1 VGALCNGDV
10 HLFACLFCFFVCM
23 FICLLPRLKTKIGN
37 ALNQNR
43 DYTYQTVLE
52 YIQPKSCWL
61 FFPSRLAISAFQ
73 LVLKHFAHYLWN
85 MQKTPKTVEK
95 PINCLISLTQQHI
108 CNHLVRPMTWIWS
121 CYNGFYGVVAFNV
134 PQTGKVKNVRQ
145 KWCENMQMCN
155 ICPLSLQF
163 LTQQI
168 MPHFEKPKPRT

>member
-1 VGALCNGDV
+1 MGALCNGDV

-95 PINCLISLTQQHI
+95 PINCLISLTTTHMQSPCQAYD
-108 CNHLVRPMTWIWS
+108 LDMKLLQR
-121 CYNGFYGVVAFNV
+121 YGVVAFNV
-134 PQTGKVKNVRQ
+134 SQTGKVKNVRQ

-168 MPHFEKPKPRT
+168 MPHFEKPKPIT